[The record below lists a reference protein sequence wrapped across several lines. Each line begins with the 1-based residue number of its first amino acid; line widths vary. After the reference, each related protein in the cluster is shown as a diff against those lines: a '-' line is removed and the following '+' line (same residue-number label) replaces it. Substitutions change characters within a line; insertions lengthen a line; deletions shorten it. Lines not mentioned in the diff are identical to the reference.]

1 MTPPLSEREF
11 ALLRSIN
18 TPTLANAIE
27 LLGFRDRMEGFT
39 RGNIR
44 PFFPELGA
52 VLGYAVTVTIRSAQ
66 KTDSSVSLKEYWD
79 HIEKI
84 PGPRLVVVQDLDEP
98 SGGAWWGEV
107 NSNIHMALG
116 CTGVITNGSVR
127 DLDEVRPLGF
137 HFFGSSVAVS
147 HGYAFPNGFNQEV
160 CVDGMTVNPG
170 ELVHADRHGAITF
183 PIEKVRDVLAAV
195 AAVERYERPMIQLCK
210 SAKFS
215 SSALKE
221 LLERGS
227 NIREV

>member
-1 MTPPLSEREF
+1 MVRF
-11 ALLRSIN
+11 
-18 TPTLANAIE
+18 
-27 LLGFRDRMEGFT
+27 
-39 RGNIR
+39 
-44 PFFPELGA
+44 
-52 VLGYAVTVTIRSAQ
+52 
-66 KTDSSVSLKEYWD
+66 
-79 HIEKI
+79 
-84 PGPRLVVVQDLDEP
+84 
-98 SGGAWWGEV
+98 
-107 NSNIHMALG
+107 
-116 CTGVITNGSVR
+116 R

-147 HGYAFPNGFNQEV
+147 MVCVSKGFNQEV

>member
-98 SGGAWWGEV
+98 SCGAWWGEV
-107 NSNIHMALG
+107 NSNIPH
-116 CTGVITNGSVR
+116 
-127 DLDEVRPLGF
+127 GF
-137 HFFGSSVAVS
+137 GLHRRYNQWFGS
-147 HGYAFPNGFNQEV
+147 GF
-160 CVDGMTVNPG
+160 G
-170 ELVHADRHGAITF
+170 RGA
-183 PIEKVRDVLAAV
+183 AARLSFFW
-195 AAVERYERPMIQLCK
+195 E
-210 SAKFS
+210 
-215 SSALKE
+215 
-221 LLERGS
+221 
-227 NIREV
+227 